1 MRTPE
6 TVLIIP
12 AAGAGTRL
20 QSATPKVL
28 APVSGRAMID
38 YLFDRYR
45 EAVQRFVLVVHPS
58 FEGAVRRHIEQI
70 APSLDVR
77 FANQQQPTGMLDAI
91 LLASEAAAER
101 SADRVWITWCDQ
113 IGVHPDTVATLGRLS
128 RAESSTAAILPTVEA
143 VIALHPSRPGRERA
157 DNRPSVSAAR
167 ETRCPRLARATWG
180 CSRFRRR
187 PTSTWLPEFGLEA
200 TQASATRERNF
211 LPFIPWLIRHGHP
224 VVTFPSAN
232 ELEAIGINTPDDRRA
247 ARSLSADAG
256 AAVKRLS
263 IVIPAYNEE
272 RFIGT
277 LLERIRAVDL
287 TPLGLEKEIIVVD
300 DCSKDATTTIVGRF
314 SGCDA

>member
-58 FEGAVRRHIEQI
+58 FEAAVRRHVEQI
-70 APSLDVR
+70 APSMDVR

-91 LLASEAAAER
+91 LLASEAAAQM

-128 RAESSTAAILPTVEA
+128 RAESSTAAILPTSTQSSPYIHLDRDA
-143 VIALHPSRPGRERA
+143 NGRIIAIRQRREG
-157 DNRPSVSAAR
+157 DTMPSVGESDMGLFSLSPEAYF
-167 ETRCPRLARATWG
+167 EL
-180 CSRFRRR
+180 
-187 PTSTWLPEFGLEA
+187 LPEFSLEA
-200 TQASATRERNF
+200 AQASATRERNF
-211 LPFIPWLIRHGHP
+211 LPFIPWLIRRGHP

-232 ELEAIGINTPDDRRA
+232 ELEAIGINTPDDRR
-247 ARSLSADAG
+247 
-256 AAVKRLS
+256 RLE
-263 IVIPAYNEE
+263 AYL
-272 RFIGT
+272 RT
-277 LLERIRAVDL
+277 LEQQ
-287 TPLGLEKEIIVVD
+287 
-300 DCSKDATTTIVGRF
+300 
-314 SGCDA
+314 